1 MSTEEIN
8 LTNNIEGTDG
18 GNWAASGTEISG
30 ESRGSLGTDGASRSN
45 SGADGVLRGHEA
57 VGSSRAAAGSGT
69 LYLCAT
75 PIGNLG
81 DITERVLRTLE
92 EVDLIAA
99 EDTRNTLRLLNHF
112 EIKKPLTSYHEYNK
126 YTKADE
132 LIAKLQRGANIAV
145 VTDAVSVGV
154 IPDDMDAMAKESL
167 EYRFPTCNDYFLY
180 SRAVKSA
187 MGQIQKD
194 LNTYAENKTSVPV
207 LGQLISLSKIFVG
220 LALGFT
226 YDLILGYTFWR
237 DGKTLYTSAADGVAI
252 FHNCWKRIATGV
264 LFVALYIIVGMSV
277 AFLFMGA
284 IGAAMLAPTYG
295 PLAGGLAGVAIG
307 YFVCSAAKAFIDS
320 RLMITIMTPFFE
332 EAQYA
337 EITEEEYGTLY
348 KNYTKYAK
356 LYQKGQSEGSGN
368 PAA

>member
-1 MSTEEIN
+1 MDKLSSEKIFSKTFKYVFFKM
-8 LTNNIEGTDG
+8 LMPL
-18 GNWAASGTEISG
+18 AALVASLIILKIIS
-30 ESRGSLGTDGASRSN
+30 
-45 SGADGVLRGHEA
+45 
-57 VGSSRAAAGSGT
+57 
-69 LYLCAT
+69 
-75 PIGNLG
+75 
-81 DITERVLRTLE
+81 
-92 EVDLIAA
+92 LIAGG
-99 EDTRNTLRLLNHF
+99 
-112 EIKKPLTSYHEYNK
+112 KVP
-126 YTKADE
+126 
-132 LIAKLQRGANIAV
+132 LIATLIWAVVTVGLGFGIQFFVGYKFKAYHAAV

-194 LNTYAENKTSVPV
+194 LNTYAENKSSVPV
-207 LGQLISLSKIFVG
+207 LGQLIAFSKIFVG
-220 LALGFT
+220 MALGFT

-237 DGKTLYTSAADGVAI
+237 DGKTLYQSAVDGVAI
-252 FHNCWKRIATGV
+252 FNNCWKRVASGV
-264 LFVALYIIVGMSV
+264 LFVALYIIVGMTV

-295 PLAGGLAGVAIG
+295 PLAGGLAGAAIG

-348 KNYTKYAK
+348 KNYPKYAK
-356 LYQKGQSEGSGN
+356 LYQKGQSEGNGA
-368 PAA
+368 PAV

>member
-1 MSTEEIN
+1 MDKLSSE
-8 LTNNIEGTDG
+8 NIFTKTFKYVFFKMLMPL
-18 GNWAASGTEISG
+18 AALAVSLIILKIIS
-30 ESRGSLGTDGASRSN
+30 L
-45 SGADGVLRGHEA
+45 A
-57 VGSSRAAAGSGT
+57 VGGEVNFIAT
-69 LYLCAT
+69 LIWAVVT
-75 PIGNLG
+75 VGLG
-81 DITERVLRTLE
+81 FGVQFF
-92 EVDLIAA
+92 VGYKFKA
-99 EDTRNTLRLLNHF
+99 
-112 EIKKPLTSYHEYNK
+112 YH
-126 YTKADE
+126 A
-132 LIAKLQRGANIAV
+132 AV

-295 PLAGGLAGVAIG
+295 PLAGGLAGAAIG